1 LGAAHVHRKRLR
13 MFSFM
18 STRSRRSSV
27 PSSGQGPTV
36 RRRRLGIELR
46 RLRELAGLTGD
57 EVAERLEWSHS
68 KVSRIETGRIAV
80 HPNDV
85 RLLLDLYAVEDH
97 ETRAALVALAREGR
111 QKGWWHAFN
120 DVLSKR
126 HALYIGL
133 EAAAESISVFAPLVV
148 PGLLQTQRYARS
160 VIRGGPAQ
168 LLDVDIER
176 LVEVRQARQELLA
189 KDDGPRYWAVFDEAV
204 VRRRLGGD
212 DVMREQLERLI
223 GATSRPRTT
232 IQIIPFGARG
242 HAAIT
247 GPFAIFGFPEL
258 ADPEIV
264 YMETV
269 AGELYLERREEVRSG
284 RQAFEHLQ
292 ALALSPGDSISFLE
306 ELTRE

>member
-1 LGAAHVHRKRLR
+1 MA
-13 MFSFM
+13 
-18 STRSRRSSV
+18 
-27 PSSGQGPTV
+27 PSGQGPTV

-46 RLRELAGLTGD
+46 RLRELASFTGD

-85 RLLLDLYAVEDH
+85 RLLLDLYIVEDH
-97 ETRAALVALAREGR
+97 QTRSALVALAREGR

-133 EAAAESISVFAPLVV
+133 EAATDSINVFEPLVV
-148 PGLLQTQRYARS
+148 PGLLQTERYARA

-168 LLDVDIER
+168 LPMADMER
-176 LVEVRQARQELLA
+176 LIEVRLARQELFS
-189 KDDGPRYWAVFDEAV
+189 KGEGPRYWAVFEEAV
-204 VRRRLGGD
+204 IRRVLGTD

-223 GATSRPRTT
+223 EAAARPKIT
-232 IQIIPFGARG
+232 IQVIPFGVSG
-242 HAAIT
+242 HAAIA
-247 GPFAIFGFPEL
+247 GPFAVFGFPEPT
-258 ADPEIV
+258 DPEIV
-264 YMETV
+264 YVETV
-269 AGELYLERREEVRSG
+269 AGELYLERSEEVRSG

-292 ALALSPGDSISFLE
+292 ALALSPGDSVSFIERLIKE
-306 ELTRE
+306 YE

>member
-1 LGAAHVHRKRLR
+1 MA
-13 MFSFM
+13 
-18 STRSRRSSV
+18 
-27 PSSGQGPTV
+27 SSGQGPTV

-46 RLRELAGLTGD
+46 RLRELAGFTGD

-97 ETRAALVALAREGR
+97 QTRAALVALAREGR

-120 DVLSKR
+120 DVLTKR

-133 EAAAESISVFAPLVV
+133 EAAAESISVFEPLVI
-148 PGLLQTQRYARS
+148 PGLLQTQRYARA

-168 LLDVDIER
+168 LPDPDMER
-176 LVEVRQARQELLA
+176 LIEVRLARQDLLG
-189 KDDGPRYWAVFDEAV
+189 KDEGPRYWTIFDEAV
-204 VRRRLGGD
+204 IRRRLGGD
-212 DVMREQLERLI
+212 DVMREQLEHLLE
-223 GATSRPRTT
+223 AAARPRTT
-232 IQIIPFGARG
+232 IQIIPFGASG

-258 ADPEIV
+258 SDPEIV
-264 YMETV
+264 YMETI
-269 AGELYLERREEVRSG
+269 AGELYLERPEEVRSG
-284 RQAFEHLQ
+284 RRAFEHLQ
-292 ALALSPGDSISFLE
+292 ALALSPGDSISFIE
-306 ELTRE
+306 KVTREYEPWVTEPQTA